1 VLSVPLPFVA
11 NTAGWMTAELGRQP
25 WLVYGVMR
33 TVEGSSSTV
42 SAGNALFTLLGYM
55 GLYTVLSILFVV
67 LIMREISEGPAP
79 TAEG

>member
-1 VLSVPLPFVA
+1 
-11 NTAGWMTAELGRQP
+11 
-25 WLVYGVMR
+25 VYGVMR